1 MAGAPLRLVDTGL
14 APARWNVA
22 VTAAL
27 AEARRW
33 PAARDVLRFHRYRP
47 AVLVGCGQRLADAV
61 DAAACRRAGVEI
73 ARRVSGGGA
82 IVVTPSVLT
91 FDLIVAGGARDLA
104 IRVASAVAGA
114 LGELGAAPVT
124 STANAVLI
132 GGAKV
137 CGLAGSFDGRISAL
151 QASLLIADIGPAIT
165 MLLAP
170 QIAAAKGPAM
180 TDLTAA
186 LGRRPGLDTVQ
197 AAIGKAVAAVLTFAP
212 QPDRLA
218 AAELDLAGR
227 LLAEE
232 IGTDAFVDGDRPEPH
247 RVGAL

>member
-1 MAGAPLRLVDTGL
+1 MAGALRLVDTGL

-27 AEARRW
+27 TEARRR
-33 PAARDVLRFHRYRP
+33 PAARDILRFHRYRP
-47 AVLVGCGQRLADAV
+47 AVLVGRGQRLADAI

-91 FDLIVAGGARDLA
+91 FDLVVAGGVRDLA
-104 IRVASAVAGA
+104 ARVASALAEA
-114 LGELGAAPVT
+114 LSGLGAEPVT
-124 STANAVLI
+124 PTANAVLI

-137 CGLAGSFDGRISAL
+137 CGLAGGFDGQVSAL
-151 QASLLIADIGPAIT
+151 QASLLIADIGPAIA

-170 QIAAAKGPAM
+170 QIAAAKGPAV

-186 LGRRPGLDTVQ
+186 LRRSPGLDMVQ
-197 AAIGKAVAAVLTFAP
+197 AAIGRAVAAELTLAP
-212 QPDRLA
+212 QPDRLS

-227 LLAEE
+227 LLTEE
-232 IGTDAFVDGDRPEPH
+232 IGTDAFVDGDRPAPH
-247 RVGAL
+247 RAGAVR